1 MHFLFYGIF
10 MITEL
15 ERVNILKLY
24 DSVNEIIKKVHI
36 ETGKAVV
43 LTPVKGLGT
52 MAEVKIAR
60 KHNDSH
66 RVFYN
71 SESPEEINHLIGCK
85 CIQIIRTFQPPLDQ
99 RLMGVSYQDNINN
112 AKMQIEAESGV
123 KPELREVLNNNELV
137 SSWIL
142 GVINQI
148 ISQPADLV
156 VEKIIFDDFPD
167 LRKLQKTVLEK
178 QFKDYI
184 TTLNPKVRDLSP
196 SVVFDASAIM
206 NYVYLRVL
214 DDYLGT
220 DFTERTE
227 HVYKK
232 KRSEALYDFTVKNT
246 GGTTEQDRVVIDHW
260 AAKLKVRG
268 WYEWADFEDV
278 PSDY

>member
-1 MHFLFYGIF
+1 MK
-10 MITEL
+10 
-15 ERVNILKLY
+15 VY
-24 DSVNEIIKKVHI
+24 DSVNAIFNDVQVKS
-36 ETGKAVV
+36 GKPVL
-43 LTPVKGLGT
+43 LTPVKGMET

-60 KHNDSH
+60 KHNDTH
-66 RVFYN
+66 RIFYN
-71 SESPEEINHLIGCK
+71 ADSPEEINHLIACK
-85 CIQIIRTFQPPLDQ
+85 CIQIIRTFETPEEQ
-99 RLMGVSYQDNINN
+99 RLMGVSFQDNINN

-142 GVINQI
+142 GVINQV

-156 VEKIIFDDFPD
+156 VEKIIFDEYSD
-167 LRKLQKTVLEK
+167 LRKLQKNVLEK

-184 TTLNPKVRDLSP
+184 STLNPKVRDLSP

-227 HVYKK
+227 HVYKR
-232 KRSEALYDFTVKNT
+232 KRSEALYEFTKTNT
-246 GGTTEQDRVVIDHW
+246 GGDTVQDRIVIDHW
-260 AAKLKVRG
+260 AEKLKVRS
-268 WYEWADFEDV
+268 WYEWGDFEDV
-278 PSDY
+278 PENY

>member
-1 MHFLFYGIF
+1 M
-10 MITEL
+10 
-15 ERVNILKLY
+15 KLY
-24 DSVNEIIKKVHI
+24 KSVNEIIIKVAA
-36 ETGKAVV
+36 ETGKEVK
-43 LTPVKGLGT
+43 LTPVKGMAT

-60 KHNDSH
+60 KKNDSH
-66 RVFYN
+66 KVFYN
-71 SESPEEINHLIGCK
+71 ADSPVEINHLIGCK
-85 CIQIIRTFQPPLDQ
+85 CVQIIRTFETPEDN
-99 RLMGVSYQDNINN
+99 RLMAVSYQENINN

-142 GVINQI
+142 GVINQV

-156 VEKIIFDDFPD
+156 VEKIIFDEYPE
-167 LRKLQKTVLEK
+167 LRTLQKTVLEK

-220 DFTERTE
+220 DFTGRTE
-227 HVYKK
+227 HVYKR
-232 KRSEALYDFTVKNT
+232 KRAEALYEFTKANT
-246 GGTTEQDRVVIDHW
+246 GGNTEQDRLVIDHW
-260 AAKLKVRG
+260 AEKLKVRS

-278 PSDY
+278 PTD

>member
-1 MHFLFYGIF
+1 M
-10 MITEL
+10 
-15 ERVNILKLY
+15 KLY
-24 DSVNEIIKKVHI
+24 DSVNEIFNDVKIK
-36 ETGKAVV
+36 TGKSVL
-43 LTPVKGLGT
+43 LTPVKGMAT

-60 KHNDSH
+60 KHNDTH
-66 RVFYN
+66 RIFFN
-71 SESPEEINHLIGCK
+71 ADSPEEINHLIGCK
-85 CIQIIRTFQPPLDQ
+85 CVQIIRTCETPEEQ
-99 RLMGVSYQDNINN
+99 RMMGVSYQENINN

-142 GVINQI
+142 GVINQV

-156 VEKIIFDDFPD
+156 VEKIIFDDFAD
-167 LRKLQKTVLEK
+167 LRKLQKNVLEK

-196 SVVFDASAIM
+196 TVVFDASAIM

-220 DFTERTE
+220 EFTARTE

-232 KRSEALYDFTVKNT
+232 KKSEALYDFTRSNT
-246 GGTTEQDRVVIDHW
+246 GGNTEQDRLVIDHW
-260 AAKLKVRG
+260 AEKLKVRS
-268 WYEWADFEDV
+268 WFEWGDFEDV
-278 PSDY
+278 PDNY

>member
-1 MHFLFYGIF
+1 VKASTG
-10 MITEL
+10 
-15 ERVNILKLY
+15 
-24 DSVNEIIKKVHI
+24 KKV
-36 ETGKAVV
+36 ELV
-43 LTPVKGLGT
+43 PVKGMAT

-60 KHNDSH
+60 KHNDTH
-66 RVFYN
+66 KIFYN
-71 SESPEEINHLIGCK
+71 ADSPEEINHLIGCK
-85 CIQIIRTFQPPLDQ
+85 CIQIIRTFDTPEEK
-99 RLMGVSYQDNINN
+99 RYMGVSYQENINN

-123 KPELREVLNNNELV
+123 KPELHEVLNNNELV

-142 GVINQI
+142 GVINQV

-156 VEKIIFDDFPD
+156 VEKIIHDEYSE

-178 QFKDYI
+178 QFKDYL

-220 DFTERTE
+220 DFTVRTE

-232 KRSEALYDFTVKNT
+232 RRSESLYDFTIANT
-246 GGTTEQDRVVIDHW
+246 GGNTEQDRVVIDHW
-260 AAKLKVRG
+260 AEKLKVRS
-268 WYEWADFEDV
+268 WYEWGDFEDV
-278 PSDY
+278 PEVY